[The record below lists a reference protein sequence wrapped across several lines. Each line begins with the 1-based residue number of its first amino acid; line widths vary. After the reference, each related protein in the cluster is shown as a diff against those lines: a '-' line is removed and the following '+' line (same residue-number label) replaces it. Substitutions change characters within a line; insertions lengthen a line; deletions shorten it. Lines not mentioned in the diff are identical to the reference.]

1 MVESLESFLERVAAS
16 TPAPGGGAVAAICG
30 ALSAALTRMVASLAV
45 GKEGYEG
52 VQSELA
58 AIEERG
64 KTLQQRFLD
73 LAAEDAKAY
82 DGVVASMRLRKGTD
96 AEREARKEAMQ
107 AAYKRATEVPMET
120 IRACV
125 DALDLAKLAAEKG
138 NRNAITDAGVSAI
151 LAQAGMRGAAL
162 NVRINLAAIADD
174 EWRDATEAE
183 LVSLLERGAAL
194 AHEVD
199 SLVEAR
205 L

>member
-1 MVESLESFLERVAAS
+1 MGRRGGAPAMVESLESFLERVAAS

-138 NRNAITDAGVSAI
+138 NRNAIT
-151 LAQAGMRGAAL
+151 
-162 NVRINLAAIADD
+162 
-174 EWRDATEAE
+174 
-183 LVSLLERGAAL
+183 
-194 AHEVD
+194 
-199 SLVEAR
+199 
-205 L
+205 